1 MHSGVSNS
9 HVKIFLNEGV
19 KEEMIGCYFIFPYKK
34 GSVSII
40 FFLQRPELAEN
51 TEDNLATKINRA

>member
-1 MHSGVSNS
+1 
-9 HVKIFLNEGV
+9 
-19 KEEMIGCYFIFPYKK
+19 MIGCYFIFPYKK
-34 GSVSII
+34 GSVSI